1 VTRIVLGSASPR
13 RRELL
18 AAAGAE
24 FEVDKPDVDEAL
36 PSGIEPVAAALL
48 LAERKARAIAAR
60 HSGRDVVVLAADTI
74 VAVDRP
80 EGMTLLGKAEDADEA
95 ARMLG
100 WLSGSRH
107 QVVTGVCALS
117 ARGGAPQ
124 VGHERT
130 WVTMRALS
138 PAEIVAYVT
147 SGEWRDKAGA
157 YAIQETAD
165 RFVTR
170 LEEGG
175 FDNVVGLPVRL
186 ALELVER
193 AALAGE
199 PRPGYPLPPSSRGP
213 RP

>member
-1 VTRIVLGSASPR
+1 MARIVLGSASPR

-18 AAAGAE
+18 LAAGAQ
-24 FEVDKPDVDEAL
+24 FEIDKPDVDESL
-36 PSGIEPVAAALL
+36 PAGIEPVAAALC

-60 HSGRDVVVLAADTI
+60 HAGRDVIVLAADTI

-80 EGMTLLGKAEDADEA
+80 EGWVLLGKAEDEGEA

-100 WLSGSRH
+100 WLSGTRH

-117 ARGGAPQ
+117 ARGGEPAL
-124 VGHERT
+124 GHERT
-130 WVTMRALS
+130 WVTMRALT
-138 PAEIVAYVT
+138 PAEVAAYVD

-170 LEEGG
+170 LEGG
-175 FDNVVGLPVRL
+175 LDNVVGLPVRL

-193 AALAGE
+193 AALVGG
-199 PRPGYPLPPSSRGP
+199 PGTGYLPPPSAPRSSP
-213 RP
+213 